1 MSSRRSQIY
10 KNIDW
15 PIVICYLL
23 LLLIGVVNIYS
34 AGYNPEVANSGP
46 SKADS
51 QLVWIG
57 IAFATALI
65 VLAIDIRIYQFFPYY
80 IYVLFIV
87 LLLVTIFFAED
98 VKGSRSWLEIG
109 PVRIQFAE
117 FAKFATALALAKC
130 MSYYDFTL
138 KQSRYVWQVLLILS
152 LPIILIIMQRE
163 TGSALVYFS
172 LFLVLYR
179 EGMSNFV
186 MLLGLLFIV
195 LSVVVLRF
203 GDIQM
208 AETLGSWGLFC
219 ALILVI
225 LIGMFV
231 LLLNGLKKVVL
242 RYLLGG
248 MLAIFL
254 LVYMLNRW
262 TSLEI
267 KYTDIALIVSSLI
280 GLFCIVYGFFRQNK
294 VLMFTA
300 LFLWGMSAYCYSVD
314 YIFDNVLEYHQQ
326 NRVKVLL
333 GLEDDPMGIGYNVNQ
348 SKIAIGS
355 GGFFGKG
362 FLEGTQTKLNYVPEQ
377 VTDFIFC
384 NIGEEFGFVGSVI
397 VLLLYMFFL
406 FRLVKMAERQHDTF
420 NRVYGYCV
428 ASIFLFHLLV
438 NVGMVIGLMP
448 VIGIPLPFV
457 SYGGSSLMAFTI
469 LLFIFIKMDA
479 LRSEQLH

>member
-1 MSSRRSQIY
+1 MKKLLTKGENIGYNTHTMGRGIFQVDKDGTIKFLFRLNEKCKKYLFIY
-10 KNIDW
+10 KTAI
-15 PIVICYLL
+15 ITKYLH
-23 LLLIGVVNIYS
+23 
-34 AGYNPEVANSGP
+34 
-46 SKADS
+46 
-51 QLVWIG
+51 
-57 IAFATALI
+57 
-65 VLAIDIRIYQFFPYY
+65 
-80 IYVLFIV
+80 
-87 LLLVTIFFAED
+87 
-98 VKGSRSWLEIG
+98 LEQI
-109 PVRIQFAE
+109 I
-117 FAKFATALALAKC
+117 
-130 MSYYDFTL
+130 S
-138 KQSRYVWQVLLILS
+138 
-152 LPIILIIMQRE
+152 PIILIIMQRE

-248 MLAIFL
+248 MLAISL

-262 TSLEI
+262 TSLYI
-267 KYTDIALIVSSLI
+267 RYTDLALIVSSLI
-280 GLFCIVYGFFRQNK
+280 GLLCIVYGFFRQNK